1 LTHYIFDI
9 IGGQKRTHFLT
20 HDFCSV
26 QWLSRVKSENEV
38 TRSKM
43 ADLQE
48 AMRRKKE
55 RRKMRGSRGSDQFS
69 SPPCENQQVHQMHP
83 TVQHNI
89 AIQQLQQVEQQPMQ
103 TDDDN
108 QLGSMSDCV
117 TV

>member
-1 LTHYIFDI
+1 
-9 IGGQKRTHFLT
+9 
-20 HDFCSV
+20 
-26 QWLSRVKSENEV
+26 
-38 TRSKM
+38 M

-55 RRKMRGSRGSDQFS
+55 RRKNRNLRGSDQFTSLPFPS
-69 SPPCENQQVHQMHP
+69 SSRDQMHQ

-89 AIQQLQQVEQQPMQ
+89 AIQQLQAAAATEQQTMQ

>member
-1 LTHYIFDI
+1 MKFVQFKFYLLHNL
-9 IGGQKRTHFLT
+9 KFL
-20 HDFCSV
+20 V

-55 RRKMRGSRGSDQFS
+55 RRKNRNLRGSDQFTSLPFPS
-69 SPPCENQQVHQMHP
+69 SSQDQMHP

-89 AIQQLQQVEQQPMQ
+89 AIQQLQAAATEQQTMQ